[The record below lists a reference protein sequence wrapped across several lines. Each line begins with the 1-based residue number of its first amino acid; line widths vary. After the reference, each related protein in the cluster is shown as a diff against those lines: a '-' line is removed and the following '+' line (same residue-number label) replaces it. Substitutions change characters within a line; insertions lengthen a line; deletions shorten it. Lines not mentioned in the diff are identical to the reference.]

1 MQNNHHNKSEK
12 PRFVDTKI
20 LITALAVAVTIGFWN
35 LFSNNAYSAEKTSP
49 SVIVTLPPQPPSV
62 AADNL
67 PPLPTLVPLV
77 DVTISQVAPAS
88 EAVNVSQSES
98 QVPGTDNAA
107 AKPQPGTPL
116 RVVGIPTLAIVQQ
129 KKPVFGNQA
138 SSANVT
144 DSSSSSNSSSN
155 NSSSSSKSSS
165 STTKSSKK

>member
-1 MQNNHHNKSEK
+1 MQTNHNNKSEK
-12 PRFVDTKI
+12 PKFVDTKI
-20 LITALAVAVTIGFWN
+20 LIAALAVAVTVGFWN
-35 LFSNNAYSAEKTSP
+35 LFSNNAYSAEKSSP
-49 SVIVTLPPQPPSV
+49 SVVVTLPPQPPSV

-77 DVTISQVAPAS
+77 DVTIPQVAPAS
-88 EAVNVSQSES
+88 EAVNVSQPDS

-107 AKPQPGTPL
+107 AQPQPGAPL
-116 RVVGIPTLAIVQQ
+116 RIVGIPTLAIVQQ

-144 DSSSSSNSSSN
+144 DSSSSSNSN
-155 NSSSSSKSSS
+155 NSSNSSKSSS